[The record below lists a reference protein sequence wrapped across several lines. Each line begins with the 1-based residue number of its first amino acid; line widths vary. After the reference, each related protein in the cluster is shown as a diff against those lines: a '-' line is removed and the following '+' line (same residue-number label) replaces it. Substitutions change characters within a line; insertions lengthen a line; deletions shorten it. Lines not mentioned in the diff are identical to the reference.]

1 MSVTTELLL
10 PPRVKDV
17 VALDA
22 PYEQIVQGSRV
33 AILRN
38 GSTLI
43 TSASSVRQA
52 AKVDYDFPAK
62 VTELSLGTWDGTSW
76 TPECWLTV
84 RDLLLSDVR
93 DTVIFGQSERLE
105 MAEEPITTEICGT
118 DEWIELD
125 GLYRGLQS
133 GRWLIIS
140 GERTDVVDDYG
151 GVVPGIRASE
161 LVMLARTKQ
170 DVQQLES
177 SATQTYGYGYDYYGE
192 SRKDLPGDKTHT
204 FVQLAEPLHYCYKR
218 DTVTIY
224 GNLVR
229 ATHGETRNE
238 TLGNGDGSKTFQSFA
253 LKQPPLTY
261 VPAATPAGAESTLKV
276 YVNDVEWHETD
287 ALAGLAPTD
296 RRFIT
301 HTDDDGKT
309 SVIFGNGRAG
319 ARVPTGIEN
328 VKAVYRN
335 GIGKGG
341 NVQAEQI
348 TLLATRP
355 LGVKG
360 VINPMRA
367 SGGADK
373 ETRDQARRNA
383 PLTVLALDRLV
394 SVQDYADFARS
405 FAGIGKSAAT
415 RISVQRREL
424 VHLTIAGAD
433 DIPIDDSS
441 DLYRNL
447 VKALRQFGD
456 PDQPVQVDLR
466 ELKML
471 VISAKIRILPD
482 YLWDKVVESMR
493 VKLLDTF
500 SFDRREL
507 GQDVL
512 LSEVIC
518 AIQAVAGVAYVD
530 VDLLA
535 GIDEKRLD
543 DSTKTR
549 RLQTPAEIAAQVQ
562 EAIGNSGHPEPR
574 LRVNLADASGGV
586 IRPAQLAFLSPAVQ
600 DTLILNQI
608 Q

>member
-1 MSVTTELLL
+1 MATTAMGHK
-10 PPRVKDV
+10 PMP
-17 VALDA
+17 
-22 PYEQIVQGSRV
+22 
-33 AILRN
+33 
-38 GSTLI
+38 
-43 TSASSVRQA
+43 
-52 AKVDYDFPAK
+52 
-62 VTELSLGTWDGTSW
+62 
-76 TPECWLTV
+76 
-84 RDLLLSDVR
+84 
-93 DTVIFGQSERLE
+93 
-105 MAEEPITTEICGT
+105 
-118 DEWIELD
+118 
-125 GLYRGLQS
+125 
-133 GRWLIIS
+133 
-140 GERTDVVDDYG
+140 GERSHTYMRFAK
-151 GVVPGIRASE
+151 P
-161 LVMLARTKQ
+161 LA
-170 DVQQLES
+170 
-177 SATQTYGYGYDYYGE
+177 
-192 SRKDLPGDKTHT
+192 
-204 FVQLAEPLHYCYKR
+204 YCYKR

-224 GNLVR
+224 GNVVK
-229 ATHGETRNE
+229 ATHGETRYE
-238 TLGNGDGSKTFQSFA
+238 TLGSGDGSKALQTFA

-261 VPAATPAGAESTLKV
+261 VPSATPAGADSTLKV

-287 ALAGLAPTD
+287 ALAGLGPTD

-301 HTDDDGKT
+301 RTDDDGKT

-328 VKAVYRN
+328 VKSIYRN

-348 TLLATRP
+348 SLLATRP
-355 LGVKG
+355 LGVKS

-367 SGGADK
+367 SGGADR
-373 ETRDQARRNA
+373 EARDQARRNA

-394 SVQDYADFARS
+394 SVQDYADFART

-415 RISVQRREL
+415 RVSVKRREL

-433 DIPIDDSS
+433 DIPIDPSS

-482 YLWDKVVESMR
+482 YLWDKVVESVR

-507 GQDVL
+507 GQDLL

-518 AIQAVAGVAYVD
+518 AIQVVAGVAYVD

-535 GIDEKRLD
+535 GIDEKTLDSGAKTPRLC
-543 DSTKTR
+543 
-549 RLQTPAEIAAQVQ
+549 TPAEISEQVNK
-562 EAIGNSGHPEPR
+562 ALSTSSARPVNR
-574 LRVNLADASGGV
+574 LPVNLAAAPGGLH
-586 IRPAQLAFLSPAVQ
+586 RPAQLAFLSPTVQ

-608 Q
+608 G